1 MDATQHDDHFQDL
14 IENSYDLICT
24 HDAQGK
30 LLYINAAAERA
41 LGYERESL
49 VGRNLQDLL
58 VPEVRHLFP
67 IYLAELREHGNAH
80 GVMRMNS
87 ASGEVR
93 EWEYHNSERRLD
105 NGTRIVRGIAHDV
118 TEQLKAARALRASE
132 QRFRAL
138 FEQAAVGVAYIDTP
152 SSSILAANHKCAR
165 ILGYVPE
172 ELLGMSFRSFVH
184 PQDVAAH
191 QRLMA
196 QMEQGEVPDFEIE
209 QRLLKKGGGD
219 VWVALSVSPLLKIG
233 TPADKHMVV
242 VQEITRRKLAEEQR
256 AELEAQLRQAQKM
269 EAIGTLAGGIA
280 HDFNNLLLTMVCNL
294 ELAREDTGPDH
305 PAATSLDQISVAAT
319 RASQLVRQILAFSR
333 KQPSLREVV
342 SLAPLIQDAARLL
355 RASLPAAIELHLEL
369 TRDMNV
375 LADSTQ
381 LHQVLMNLCTNA
393 WQAITTGRGKITIT
407 LDEGAKPPHPNATP
421 YARIRV
427 SDTGDGM
434 DSRTLERAFEPF
446 FTTKEVGRGSG
457 LGLSV
462 VHGII
467 KSHGGS
473 ITVTSTP
480 GYGATFEIL
489 LPAAGPVSGI
499 STGG

>member
-1 MDATQHDDHFQDL
+1 MDAVQHDNPYQDL

-24 HDAQGK
+24 HDVRGK

-41 LGYERESL
+41 LGYERETL

-67 IYLAELREHGNAH
+67 AYLAELRENGTAH

-87 ASGEVR
+87 VNGDVR
-93 EWEYHNSERRLD
+93 EWEYHNSERRLED
-105 NGTRIVRGIAHDV
+105 GTRIVRGIAHDV
-118 TEQLKAARALRASE
+118 TEQLKAARGLRASE

-152 SSSILAANHKCAR
+152 TGRILAANRKCASVV
-165 ILGYVPE
+165 GYE
-172 ELLGMSFRSFVH
+172 ADALLGMNFDDLVH
-184 PQDVAAH
+184 PQDLAGH
-191 QRLMA
+191 RKRMTQMA
-196 QMEQGEVPDFEIE
+196 RGEVPDFEIE
-209 QRLLKKGGGD
+209 QRLLNQND
-219 VWVALSVSPLLKIG
+219 AEVWVALCVSPLLKTG
-233 TPADKHMVV
+233 GPSDKHMVV

-305 PAATSLDQISVAAT
+305 PAATSLDQIAVAAM

-333 KQPSLREVV
+333 KQPSLRTVV
-342 SLAPLIQDAARLL
+342 PLAPLIEDAAQLL
-355 RASLPAAIELHLEL
+355 RASLPAAIELDLHLNPAL
-369 TRDMNV
+369 NV

-381 LHQVLMNLCTNA
+381 VHQVLMNLCTNA
-393 WQAITTGRGKITIT
+393 WQAITVGRGRITVT
-407 LDEGAKPPHPNATP
+407 LDEGDAPPHPNGTP
-421 YARIRV
+421 FARIRV
-427 SDTGDGM
+427 TDTGDGM
-434 DSRTLERAFEPF
+434 DARTLERIFEPF

-462 VHGII
+462 VHGIV

-473 ITVTSTP
+473 ITATSEP
-480 GYGATFEIL
+480 GYGATFEVL
-489 LPAAGPVSGI
+489 LPVATARYAGNLN
-499 STGG
+499 T